1 MTAFQTEYDF
11 ELPRGYIDESGNL
24 HKQGRMRLATAR
36 DEIEPL
42 QDPQTQQNP
51 AYLAVVILS
60 RVVIRLG
67 NLNGT
72 GGITPNV
79 IQNLFAADFA
89 YLQDLYN
96 EINSV
101 DGQAPPGEA

>member
-11 ELPRGYIDESGNL
+11 ELPRGYIDASGNL
-24 HKQGRMRLATAR
+24 HRQGRMRLATAR
-36 DEIEPL
+36 DEIESM
-42 QDPQTQQNP
+42 QDPLSQKSP
-51 AYLAVVILS
+51 SYLAVVILA
-60 RVVIRLG
+60 RVVTRLG
-67 NLNGT
+67 ALNGD
-72 GGITPNV
+72 GGVTPDV

-101 DGQAPPGEA
+101 EGQAPPGEG